1 MKKSTAAKDNPLPKK
16 PSFPV
21 FKKFGGVGNMRG
33 FTDKFNASRFHTQH
47 KGG

>member
-1 MKKSTAAKDNPLPKK
+1 MKKATISKANPLPKK

-21 FKKFGGVGNMRG
+21 FKKFGNFGKPAPMKSG
-33 FTDKFNASRFHTQH
+33 FNASRFHTQH